1 VFNFQQ
7 TPRTAEVTFA
17 ELGVPVN
24 AGVKL
29 VLTDVITGEAHAP
42 KRDDLFGSVPGHSC
56 KIYRAKFLRDRRK
69 Y

>member
-1 VFNFQQ
+1 MFNFHQDA
-7 TPRTAEVTFA
+7 RYAEVSFA

-29 VLTDVITGEAHAP
+29 ALTDVITGDSMAP
-42 KRDDLFGSVPGHSC
+42 KRDDLLVHVPGHSC
-56 KIYRAKFLRDRRK
+56 KIFRAKFIRDRKK